1 MLESNNNLMVGVL
14 EKGGGWG
21 LNPPPPLKHIPSDL
35 TSSHQVLSFN
45 PPEA

>member
-21 LNPPPPLKHIPSDL
+21 LNPPPLKHIPSDL

-45 PPEA
+45 PP